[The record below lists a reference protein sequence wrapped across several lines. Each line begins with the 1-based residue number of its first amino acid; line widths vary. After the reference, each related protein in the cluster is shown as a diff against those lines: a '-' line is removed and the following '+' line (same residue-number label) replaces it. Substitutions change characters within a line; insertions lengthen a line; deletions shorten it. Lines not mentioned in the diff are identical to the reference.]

1 MLKISTQNRLKKII
15 KIAIP
20 SGINSLL
27 DIVVIAVNIFFMS
40 MISDSH
46 TLAMGLALNFLM
58 LFYAVN
64 AVFSV
69 GTNVQISHYFG
80 AKEYQKIHYVF
91 SSIVQGS
98 FVISAPLVLV
108 GIYGAGFFFNWI
120 GVDGE
125 VKNLALVFNDFIIF
139 TLPALILKNIFTAA
153 LAGIG
158 NTVYP
163 LFVRLAS
170 MVFSILLTYIFVFI
184 YHLGIKGAGIAY
196 LIVGYLE
203 LCIFILIF
211 LIKKDLFSFGLFEK
225 QYLFNMFKIG
235 IPAGFERL
243 LSLFSLI
250 FTTKIIATYNDW
262 VLTGSQIGSRIEAF
276 SFMPSFGFMLAAM
289 VLMGQSLGAKKIREA
304 EIYTLTILKFSSLL
318 MGITGILLVVFAR
331 YLSSLFSSNEEV
343 ISSSVYYLIA
353 VGISQIPLIWSFVL
367 DGALRGAGKTK
378 LVLLINAISI
388 WCFRIFPM
396 IVLAYFDFGFIWI
409 YTMICIETYIRAL
422 IFWRV
427 FKKGAWKNTKRDI

>member
-1 MLKISTQNRLKKII
+1 MLKTSTQKRLKKII

-27 DIVVIAVNIFFMS
+27 DIVVIAINIFFMS
-40 MISDSH
+40 TVGDSY

-58 LFYAVN
+58 LFYAFN

-69 GTNVQISHYFG
+69 GTNAQISRYFG
-80 AKEYQKIHYVF
+80 AKEYQKIRCAFGSIVRG
-91 SSIVQGS
+91 SSI
-98 FVISAPLVLV
+98 ISIPLILI
-108 GIYGAGFFFNWI
+108 GIYGADFFFDWI
-120 GVDGE
+120 GVDVE
-125 VKNLALVFNDFIIF
+125 VKKMALTFNNFVIF

-158 NTVYP
+158 NTIYP
-163 LFVRLAS
+163 LFVRIAS
-170 MVFSILLTYIFVFI
+170 MIFSIFLTYVFVFI
-184 YHLGIKGAGIAY
+184 YHLDIKGAGIAY
-196 LIVGYLE
+196 LVVGYLE

-211 LIKKDLFSFGLFEK
+211 LIKKDFFSLKLFEK
-225 QYLFNMFKIG
+225 RYLFSMFKIG

-250 FTTKIIATYNDW
+250 FTTKIIATYNDL

-289 VLMGQSLGAKKIREA
+289 VLMGQSLGAGKIKEA
-304 EIYTLTILKFSSLL
+304 ESYIITILKFSSLL
-318 MGITGILLVVFAR
+318 MGITGILLVIFAK
-331 YLSSLFSSNEEV
+331 YLSSIFSSNDEV
-343 ISSSVYYLIA
+343 IYSSVYYLIA

-378 LVLLINAISI
+378 LVLLINMTSI

-396 IVLAYFDFGFIWI
+396 IVLAYFGFSFIWI
-409 YTMICIETYIRAL
+409 YVMICIETYIRAL
-422 IFWRV
+422 IFWQV
-427 FKKGAWKNTKRDI
+427 FKKGAWKNIERNI